1 MISSCHSPPA
11 PVVQA
16 RAVAVGPAGVA
27 AVEDQRLEDAEHGDR
42 ASEGAMRP
50 GTHRM
55 VLNGFFV
62 FFFSA
67 SFLGYTKSS
76 LFMSLCAQLVDS
88 LQLAAGSTFIGHL
101 MGLSAPSTGISLPSL
116 PAQARFAAIN
126 GARVAPSTSKAR
138 RDSPSKTRFARQR
151 CL

>member
-16 RAVAVGPAGVA
+16 RAGAVGPAGVA
-27 AVEDQRLEDAEHGDR
+27 AVEDQCLGDAECGDR

-67 SFLGYTKSS
+67 SFLGYTK
-76 LFMSLCAQLVDS
+76 LKPLR
-88 LQLAAGSTFIGHL
+88 
-101 MGLSAPSTGISLPSL
+101 STG
-116 PAQARFAAIN
+116 AAF
-126 GARVAPSTSKAR
+126 
-138 RDSPSKTRFARQR
+138 D
-151 CL
+151 